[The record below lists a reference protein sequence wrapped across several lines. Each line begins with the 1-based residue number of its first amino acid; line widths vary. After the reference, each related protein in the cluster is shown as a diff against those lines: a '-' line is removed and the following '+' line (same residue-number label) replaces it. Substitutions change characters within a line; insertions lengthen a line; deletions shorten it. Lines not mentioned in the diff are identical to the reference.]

1 MRSNNMNGLLNAF
14 FAMAVLITLSEF
26 VLAQDGPP
34 PPPPPPPAPVV
45 PVSQWKPFVAEKA
58 RFSVLLPKAPTE
70 TTQTADGKTVFMYRA
85 FQSQH
90 NFTVVCIELPT
101 TGEADPKKV
110 YEGAVNGIKK
120 SDKFKVV
127 SEKPFKLGQYEGL
140 EVTAEVEAGM
150 FGLIQS
156 RFLIA
161 ENRFYQLAVIAVGK
175 KVETE
180 ESRAF
185 LDSFKL
191 ALADEKKSQ
200 PNTSKPN
207 NE

>member
-1 MRSNNMNGLLNAF
+1 MRGNGMNGLLNAVF
-14 FAMAVLITLSEF
+14 VMAVLIALSKF

-34 PPPPPPPAPVV
+34 PPPPPAPVV
-45 PVSQWKPFVAEKA
+45 TVSQWKPFVVEKA
-58 RFSVLLPKAPTE
+58 GFSVLLPKVPTE
-70 TTQTADGKTVFMYRA
+70 TTQTAEGQSVFMYRT
-85 FQSQH
+85 FLSQH
-90 NFTVVCIELPT
+90 NFTVVCIDLSS
-101 TGEADPKKV
+101 GVADPKKV

-127 SEKPFKLGQYEGL
+127 SENPFKLGQYDGL

-156 RFLIA
+156 RFLVT

-191 ALADEKKSQ
+191 TFADEKKPQ

>member
-1 MRSNNMNGLLNAF
+1 MKS
-14 FAMAVLITLSEF
+14 LINVFF
-26 VLAQDGPP
+26 VLSALVSLSKFAAAQDGPP
-34 PPPPPPPAPVV
+34 PPPPPPPMPNV
-45 PVSQWKPFVAEKA
+45 PVSQWKSFVVEKA
-58 RFSVLLPKAPTE
+58 GFSVLLPTVPKE
-70 TTQTADGKTVFMYRA
+70 TTQTAEGKSVFMYRT
-85 FQSQH
+85 FVSQH

-101 TGEADPKKV
+101 GTADPKKV

-120 SDKFKVV
+120 SDKYKVV

-156 RFLIA
+156 RFIVA

-191 ALADEKKSQ
+191 MLAGEKKSQ
-200 PNTSKPN
+200 PDNSKPN
-207 NE
+207 